1 MSDGWFTKIR
11 PSSRCLTRE
20 AHGVL
25 GMLSCR
31 IMFSLGSRLVLRSV
45 TITVLKSH
53 KAERVLLCALLRADV
68 QMCTDLLERFLN
80 LSLQI

>member
-25 GMLSCR
+25 GMVSCR

-45 TITVLKSH
+45 TITVLSFKKS
-53 KAERVLLCALLRADV
+53 
-68 QMCTDLLERFLN
+68 
-80 LSLQI
+80 